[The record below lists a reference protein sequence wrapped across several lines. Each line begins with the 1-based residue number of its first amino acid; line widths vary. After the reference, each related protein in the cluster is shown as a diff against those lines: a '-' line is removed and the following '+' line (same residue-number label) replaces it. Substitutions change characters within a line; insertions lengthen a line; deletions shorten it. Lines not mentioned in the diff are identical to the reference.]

1 MVAID
6 TLARAL
12 TSVGTSAEYPDRNYW
27 CTILYYYTC
36 QTKDEIIMILDVQDL
51 SFRYSKNAKPIF
63 HNVNLQME
71 KGEILT
77 ILGANGA
84 GKSTLLN
91 CLANI
96 LEPYS
101 GKILVNGASIHDMS
115 LKSCTADW
123 LCTRTMLRY
132 MTIQ

>member
-1 MVAID
+1 
-6 TLARAL
+6 
-12 TSVGTSAEYPDRNYW
+12 
-27 CTILYYYTC
+27 
-36 QTKDEIIMILDVQDL
+36 MILDVQDL

-91 CLANI
+91 
-96 LEPYS
+96 
-101 GKILVNGASIHDMS
+101 
-115 LKSCTADW
+115 
-123 LCTRTMLRY
+123 
-132 MTIQ
+132 

>member
-1 MVAID
+1 
-6 TLARAL
+6 
-12 TSVGTSAEYPDRNYW
+12 
-27 CTILYYYTC
+27 
-36 QTKDEIIMILDVQDL
+36 MILDVQDL

-91 CLANI
+91 CTGFI
-96 LEPYS
+96 
-101 GKILVNGASIHDMS
+101 ISI
-115 LKSCTADW
+115 
-123 LCTRTMLRY
+123 
-132 MTIQ
+132 

>member
-1 MVAID
+1 MHHFI
-6 TLARAL
+6 LL
-12 TSVGTSAEYPDRNYW
+12 YLPD
-27 CTILYYYTC
+27 
-36 QTKDEIIMILDVQDL
+36 KDEIIMILDVQDL

-101 GKILVNGASIHDMS
+101 GKILVNGALFMI
-115 LKSCTADW
+115 
-123 LCTRTMLRY
+123 
-132 MTIQ
+132 

>member
-1 MVAID
+1 
-6 TLARAL
+6 
-12 TSVGTSAEYPDRNYW
+12 
-27 CTILYYYTC
+27 
-36 QTKDEIIMILDVQDL
+36 MILDVQDL

-91 CLANI
+91 VWQIFWNLI
-96 LEPYS
+96 PERF
-101 GKILVNGASIHDMS
+101 
-115 LKSCTADW
+115 W
-123 LCTRTMLRY
+123 
-132 MTIQ
+132 